1 MVKVLAYIAKV
12 VILIAF
18 IEMVIA
24 LIIGTAYVIRRVLE
38 EMIEDIKIDKDPST
52 KFISIKEASD
62 FERGNK

>member
-1 MVKVLAYIAKV
+1 MVKALAYIAKV

-38 EMIEDIKIDKDPST
+38 EMIEDIKIDME
-52 KFISIKEASD
+52 IVKEKKNADSD
-62 FERGNK
+62 